1 MRIKIN
7 LKIFIFIAIFLI
19 TGQIK
24 IYGILMF
31 FAFIHELGH
40 LIAGIV
46 MKFKPNSL
54 KIMPMG
60 ISINFDILPQE
71 YNTKVLNGNLLKLKK
86 IFIAIAGPL
95 VNIIIIFIML
105 LINGKIDEQT
115 RILCI
120 YSNFLIAIFN
130 LIPIYPLD
138 GGRILKGI
146 ISLRLGH
153 LESIKIT
160 NEISN
165 ICIIVL
171 TAISSIAIYYY
182 KNIAILFIITY
193 LWTLII
199 IQNKRYNIKMNIYK
213 FLEKEKDIENKIKK

>member
-40 LIAGIV
+40 LIAGLV

-95 VNIIIIFIML
+95 ANVIIILIML
-105 LINGKIDEQT
+105 LIKGKIDEQT
-115 RILCI
+115 RIL
-120 YSNFLIAIFN
+120 YIF
-130 LIPIYPLD
+130 
-138 GGRILKGI
+138 
-146 ISLRLGH
+146 
-153 LESIKIT
+153 
-160 NEISN
+160 
-165 ICIIVL
+165 
-171 TAISSIAIYYY
+171 
-182 KNIAILFIITY
+182 
-193 LWTLII
+193 
-199 IQNKRYNIKMNIYK
+199 
-213 FLEKEKDIENKIKK
+213 